1 MKHKIIMTGIVVACF
16 GLAFFAGGCRHGS
29 RVHNGNNAKSG
40 EAGSTE
46 TINASEP
53 QANLSFTATDD
64 DGVDLA
70 EKEEIRR
77 KYKTKD
83 GATDEIRGVE
93 IRGING
99 GVKIET
105 ANTDTVEV
113 LVVRSAKKREDLQQ
127 YHQIK
132 IDLHDNTLVIRVE
145 NDRKSIFSSIGSQ
158 PESHQRVV
166 LKLPRKIDL
175 ELRGANGKIMI
186 GEILGQVRMNGIN
199 GEIKAVR
206 IAGETE
212 IHGLNGGLDASF
224 APLNGNGIEVGGING
239 NIDLRFEGEVNAD
252 LNAWGVNGQI
262 NADLPD
268 VQNKNNDEAGRGRM
282 KARIGTGGTQI
293 RVNGVNGN
301 VSLSKAQKSATSAAK
316 VASK

>member
-16 GLAFFAGGCRHGS
+16 GLTLFAGGCRHRGRS
-29 RVHNGNNAKSG
+29 HNGDNAKSG
-40 EAGSTE
+40 EASSAE

-93 IRGING
+93 VRGING

-105 ANTDTVEV
+105 SDTDTAEV

-127 YHQIK
+127 YHQVK
-132 IDLHDNTLVIRVE
+132 IDLHDNTLVIKVE

-175 ELRGANGKIMI
+175 ELSGANGKIAI
-186 GEILGQVRMNGIN
+186 GEIRGQLRMNGIN
-199 GEIKAVR
+199 GEIKATR

-224 APLNGNGIEVGGING
+224 APLSGNGIELGGING

-262 NADLPD
+262 NADLPN

-301 VSLSKAQKSATSAAK
+301 VNLSKAQKTAASAAK
-316 VASK
+316 VAGK

>member
-1 MKHKIIMTGIVVACF
+1 MKHKTIIAGILVACF
-16 GLAFFAGGCRHGS
+16 GLALIAGGCRHRV
-29 RVHNGNNAKSG
+29 RVHNGDNAKSG
-40 EAGSTE
+40 ETSSDE
-46 TINASEP
+46 TATASEP
-53 QANLSFTATDD
+53 QANLSFSAADE

-77 KYKTKD
+77 KYTLKPD
-83 GATDEIRGVE
+83 SSVH

-105 ANTDTVEV
+105 SNTDTAEV
-113 LVVRSAKKREDLQQ
+113 LIVRSAKKRDDLQ
-127 YHQIK
+127 YRK
-132 IDLHDNTLVIRVE
+132 INIEHSDDNLTIRVE
-145 NDRKSIFSSIGSQ
+145 DDRKSIFSSIGSQ
-158 PESHQRVV
+158 PEGHQRVV

-175 ELRGANGKIMI
+175 ELKGANGKIAI
-186 GEILGQVRMNGIN
+186 GEILGHLRMSGIN
-199 GEIKAVR
+199 GEIKATR

-224 APLNGNGIEVGGING
+224 APLSGNGIELGGING
-239 NIDLRFEGEVNAD
+239 NIDLRFEGDVNAD

-262 NADLPD
+262 NADLPN

-301 VSLSKAQKSATSAAK
+301 VNLSKAQKPASAAK

>member
-1 MKHKIIMTGIVVACF
+1 MKRKTVIIGIIVACF
-16 GLAFFAGGCRHGS
+16 SLALLAGGCRHRARG
-29 RVHNGNNAKSG
+29 HNGDNAKSG
-40 EAGSTE
+40 QASGTE

-53 QANLSFTATDD
+53 QADLSFTATDE

-83 GATDEIRGVE
+83 GAADQIRGVE

-105 ANTDTVEV
+105 GNTDTAEV

-127 YHQIK
+127 YHQVK
-132 IDLHDNTLVIRVE
+132 VEVHDNTLLIRVE
-145 NDRKSIFSSIGSQ
+145 NDRKSIFSAIGSR
-158 PESHQRVV
+158 PEGHQRVV

-175 ELRGANGKIMI
+175 ELSGANGKIAI
-186 GEILGQVRMNGIN
+186 GEIMGQLRMNGIN
-199 GEIKAVR
+199 GEIKATR

-224 APLNGNGIEVGGING
+224 APLSGNGIELGGING
-239 NIDLRFEGEVNAD
+239 NIDLHFEGEVNAD
-252 LNAWGVNGQI
+252 LNAWGINGQI
-262 NADLPD
+262 NADLPN

-301 VSLSKAQKSATSAAK
+301 VNLSKTQRPAASAAK

>member
-1 MKHKIIMTGIVVACF
+1 MKRKIIISGIVVACL
-16 GLAFFAGGCRHGS
+16 GLALFVEGCRHGA
-29 RVHNGNNAKSG
+29 RTRNGDNAKSG
-40 EAGSTE
+40 ETSGADA
-46 TINASEP
+46 INASEP
-53 QANLSFTATDD
+53 QATLSFTATDE

-77 KYKTKD
+77 KYQTKD
-83 GATDEIRGVE
+83 GATDEIRSVE
-93 IRGING
+93 VRGING

-105 ANTDTVEV
+105 ADTDTAEV

-127 YHQIK
+127 YHQIE
-132 IDLHDNTLVIRVE
+132 IVLHDNTLVIRVE
-145 NDRKSIFSSIGSQ
+145 NDRKSIFSAIGSR
-158 PESHQRVV
+158 PEGRQRVV

-175 ELRGANGKIMI
+175 ELRGTNGKVAI
-186 GEILGQVRMNGIN
+186 GEIQGQLRMNGIN
-199 GEIKAVR
+199 GEIKATR

-212 IHGLNGGLDASF
+212 IHGLNGGLDVSF
-224 APLNGNGIEVGGING
+224 APLSGNGIEIGGVNG

-252 LNAWGVNGQI
+252 VNTWGINGQV

-268 VQNKNNDEAGRGRM
+268 VQNKNNEEPGSGRF

-293 RVNGVNGN
+293 RINGINGN
-301 VSLSKAQKSATSAAK
+301 VNLMKAEKAKSTTAK